1 MSFHDDIANDI
12 DNVFLNEDE
21 FAESHLID
29 GNEMLASVDEFGL
42 FARDRRSNSLERLFH
57 KKNIVLYVSEKN
69 FGKLPAVDRILILDG
84 KRYVVKHAANESGV
98 YAITLE
104 VAHS

>member
-12 DNVFLNEDE
+12 DNVFLNDEE
-21 FAESHLID
+21 FAENHIID
-29 GNEMLASVDEFGL
+29 GKEMLASVDEMGL
-42 FARDRRSNSLERLFH
+42 FARNRGSNNLERLFH

-69 FGKLPAVDRILILDG
+69 FGKLPAVDRILVLDG
-84 KRYVVKHAANESGV
+84 KGYVVKHAAQDSGM

-104 VAHS
+104 VAS